1 MAARSR
7 CPECGTSVKL
17 PNLASHYARNHP
29 GAERR
34 LSKEERRVMKR
45 AALRRDRP
53 SSYADW
59 RLAAVLVVVV
69 LAAGIGLWA
78 YEARPVNA
86 SGRIAID
93 QTSWNFGDIGQDV
106 VTHTFRVRN
115 AGTES
120 LRLEGISTSC
130 MCTSAAFT
138 YGSATSPRF
147 GQHNNPPWQ
156 FVLEPGTEGLLTV
169 FYDPTV
175 HPERGHFER
184 DVYILSSDPLQR
196 EARVT
201 IHVNEV

>member
-1 MAARSR
+1 
-7 CPECGTSVKL
+7 
-17 PNLASHYARNHP
+17 
-29 GAERR
+29 
-34 LSKEERRVMKR
+34 MKR
-45 AALRRDRP
+45 AAVPRG
-53 SSYADW
+53 SSSSRADW
-59 RLAAVLVVVV
+59 RIAVV
-69 LAAGIGLWA
+69 LLAVVIAAGIGLWA

-93 QTSWNFGDIGQDV
+93 HTSWNFGDIGQDV
-106 VTHTFRVRN
+106 VSHTFRVRN

-120 LRLEGISTSC
+120 LRLDGISTSC

-138 YGSATSPRF
+138 YGPATSPRF

-156 FVLEPGTEGLLTV
+156 FVLEPGTEGLLIV

-175 HPERGHFER
+175 HPETGHFER